1 MFSFNK
7 YERTKKLWQTK
18 HRSDAY
24 AFGENSDKNNKL
36 SEAFIRRHLTAIQN
50 ADSLLELGMG
60 SGRNINILLQ
70 HMPKT
75 KYFGN
80 DISPNVITY
89 IREAYPNVFANCEIT
104 VKDTRSYVSH
114 SPNVDVVFTHG
125 HLMHL
130 PENIIREVCANISKI
145 ANHHILIRE
154 AFTNDVGVGFFR
166 SMKYKRYRFDRDYS
180 DMFPHFKLVDKVVTK
195 HPKKKWV
202 RQGEYLF
209 SR

>member
-1 MFSFNK
+1 MLSFNK
-7 YERTKKLWQTK
+7 YEKTKKLWQTK

-24 AFGENSDKNNKL
+24 ASGENIEKNNKL

-50 ADSLLELGMG
+50 ADTLLELGIG
-60 SGRNINILLQ
+60 SGRNINILLK
-70 HMPKT
+70 HMPET

-80 DISPNVITY
+80 DISPNVIAY
-89 IREAYPNVFANCEIT
+89 IREAYPNVFANCDIT
-104 VKDTRSYVSH
+104 VKDTRAYVSQ

-130 PENIIREVCANISKI
+130 PEDVIGEVCKNISKI

-166 SMKYKRYRFDRDYS
+166 NLKYRRYRFDRDYS
-180 DMFPHFKLVDKVVTK
+180 QMFPNFKLVDKVVTK
-195 HPKKKWV
+195 HPKKNWV